1 MNTSTTTTAHSCP
14 ACNTPHAATDRYCKA
29 CGTALLPP
37 PSCPACHA
45 EVPREARFCPA
56 CGVRVVGARPDA
68 TPTAPL
74 ADTPPAPPPAPTVA
88 TPTTPVDARA
98 LVADMRQLKPSRS
111 SSIVANVLVF
121 VAVLLVFLVFTRA
134 WNAGKPKEGSMFG
147 GAPPAAGLSQ
157 PEPGTAAPSTDVRP
171 IRGAVTLA
179 AGVEAGR
186 GTLFVVVRN
195 AGGGERGPPLA
206 VQRFEAPSFP
216 VEFEVG
222 PAQVMMPGMPFTGPF
237 DVTARLDSDGNA
249 MTRDPADLVSPPVRG
264 VTVGQ
269 EGLALVLGGAVEAPA
284 SAAPASAA
292 PASAAP
298 ASAAPAVSPA
308 VSPAPAPVTPS
319 PRAAGPAGRV
329 TGRVVAGPDVSP
341 VGAGSLYVML
351 RAAGSPEK
359 GPPLAVRK
367 YDAAAIPLTFDLG
380 PEHVMLQGMPFQGPF
395 DVYARVDRDGDAA
408 TRTPGDLE
416 VTRPIGGVALGG
428 VSADVVLDR
437 RR

>member
-1 MNTSTTTTAHSCP
+1 M
-14 ACNTPHAATDRYCKA
+14 
-29 CGTALLPP
+29 
-37 PSCPACHA
+37 
-45 EVPREARFCPA
+45 PRDARFCPA
-56 CGVRVVGARPDA
+56 CGVRVIGARPGA
-68 TPTAPL
+68 TAEV
-74 ADTPPAPPPAPTVA
+74 ASAPAPEPSAPAA
-88 TPTTPVDARA
+88 AAPVDARA
-98 LVADMRQLKPSRS
+98 LVADMRQLKSLRS

-134 WNAGKPKEGSMFG
+134 WNAGKPKEASMFGGG
-147 GAPPAAGLSQ
+147 GAPPAAGLAE
-157 PEPGTAAPSTDVRP
+157 PEPGTAAPGSDVRP
-171 IRGAVTLA
+171 IRGSVSVAPGA
-179 AGVEAGR
+179 EAGR

-195 AGGGERGPPLA
+195 ANSGERGPPLA

-216 VEFEVG
+216 LAFEVG

-249 MTRDPADLVSPPVRG
+249 MTRDAADLVSPAARG

-269 EGLALVLGGAVEAPA
+269 EGLALVLGAPAGDAAATPGASA
-284 SAAPASAA
+284 SAAPSNPPASASAA
-292 PASAAP
+292 PSNPPAATAVPTTSAP
-298 ASAAPAVSPA
+298 GLP
-308 VSPAPAPVTPS
+308 
-319 PRAAGPAGRV
+319 GRV

-341 VGAGSLYVML
+341 VGAGALYVVL
-351 RAAGSPEK
+351 RVAGSPDK

-367 YDAAAIPLTFDLG
+367 YDAGAIPLTFDLG

-416 VTRPIGGVALGG
+416 VTRPAAGVALGG

>member
-1 MNTSTTTTAHSCP
+1 M
-14 ACNTPHAATDRYCKA
+14 
-29 CGTALLPP
+29 G
-37 PSCPACHA
+37 PSIA
-45 EVPREARFCPA
+45 
-56 CGVRVVGARPDA
+56 DA
-68 TPTAPL
+68 
-74 ADTPPAPPPAPTVA
+74 PPAAPAAPAPALTTLA
-88 TPTTPVDARA
+88 TPVDARA

-147 GAPPAAGLSQ
+147 GAPPAAGLAQ
-157 PEPGTAAPSTDVRP
+157 PEPGNVAPATDVRP
-171 IRGAVTLA
+171 IRGTVTLA
-179 AGVEAGR
+179 PGAEAAR

-195 AGGGERGPPLA
+195 AGGGDRGPPLA

-249 MTRDPADLVSPPVRG
+249 MTRDAADLLSPAARG
-264 VTVGQ
+264 VVVGQ

-284 SAAPASAA
+284 SAG
-292 PASAAP
+292 
-298 ASAAPAVSPA
+298 PA
-308 VSPAPAPVTPS
+308 VSPAPAASPAAPVTPA
-319 PRAAGPAGRV
+319 PTPHAAGPVGRV

-341 VGAGSLYVML
+341 VGAGSLYVVL
-351 RAAGSPEK
+351 RAAGTPDK

-416 VTRPIGGVALGG
+416 VTRPAAGVAVGG
-428 VSADVVLDR
+428 VSPDVVLDR